1 MRLQTIMDEAPFTSF
16 HRKLTIYTCGGP
28 FLDGYIL
35 TIIGVALSHMQTQLQ
50 LNTFWSAMIGA
61 SALAGLLLGGL
72 VFGYITDLVGRH
84 VMYTLDLVAILIFSI
99 LQFFV
104 HNAVELTIVRF
115 LMGIAIGADY
125 PIATALLAEFSPKKQ
140 RGKMLGI
147 LMSTWY
153 LGALVSYIVAYLL
166 LPLGEDAWRWIL
178 VSSAVPT
185 FLLLVMRWGTPE
197 SPRWLASKKRF
208 KEANEVIQ
216 EVYGVKADVSK
227 MKDEKPVKTNFRKMF
242 QGEYLK
248 RTLFIGLFWT
258 FQIIPTFA
266 IYTFGPQI
274 LEAFHLKGENV
285 SFLSEIFIS
294 LFFLIGCIPAL
305 FFVNKIGRRP
315 VIIWSFVMMTVGMFI
330 LGIFP
335 NSSIWVILLG
345 FALYAF
351 FSGGPSVLDYI
362 YPNELFP
369 TEIRASAVG
378 MGTAFSRIG
387 SFVGTFLL
395 PYSLNMVGI
404 AITMLIGG
412 GLTILGLLVSIAWAP
427 ETKGKTL
434 AEASSVEQVS

>member
-1 MRLQTIMDEAPFTSF
+1 MRLQTIMDESPFTSF
-16 HRKLTIYTCGGP
+16 HRKLTLYTCGGP

-35 TIIGVALSHMQTQLQ
+35 TIIGVALSHMNNQMHVT
-50 LNTFWSAMIGA
+50 TFWSAMIGA

-72 VFGYITDLVGRH
+72 VFGYITDRVGRH
-84 VMYTLDLVAILIFSI
+84 VMYTLDLVAILVFSV

-125 PIATALLAEFSPKKQ
+125 PIATALLAEFSPRKQ

-153 LGALVSYIVAYLL
+153 LGALVSYIVGYLL
-166 LPLGEDAWRWIL
+166 LPLGDSAWRWML

-185 FLLLVMRWGTPE
+185 LLLLVMRWGTPE
-197 SPRWLASKKRF
+197 SPRWLVSKKRF
-208 KEANEVIQ
+208 KEASAIIQ
-216 EVYGVKADVSK
+216 DVYGVDVDLTQLKEEKVVKAKFSS
-227 MKDEKPVKTNFRKMF
+227 MF
-242 QGEYLK
+242 KGEYLK

-285 SFLSEIFIS
+285 AFLSEIIIS

-305 FFVNKIGRRP
+305 IFVNKLGRRP
-315 VIIWSFVMMTVGMFI
+315 VIIWSFVMMAVGMFI

-335 NSSIWVILLG
+335 HSSIWVVLLG

-395 PYSLNMVGI
+395 PYSLNILGI
-404 AITMLIGG
+404 GITMLIGG

-434 AEASSVEQVS
+434 AEASSVD

>member
-1 MRLQTIMDEAPFTSF
+1 MRLQTIMDESPFISF

-35 TIIGVALSHMQTQLQ
+35 TIIGVALSHMQQLH
-50 LNTFWSAMIGA
+50 LSTFWSAMIGA

-84 VMYTLDLVAILIFSI
+84 VMYTLDLVAILVFSI

-104 HNAVELTIVRF
+104 HNAIELTIVRF

-125 PIATALLAEFSPKKQ
+125 PIATSLLAEFAPRKH

-166 LPLGEDAWRWIL
+166 LPLGENAWRWML

-185 FLLLVMRWGTPE
+185 FILLVMRWGTPE
-197 SPRWLASKKRF
+197 SPRWLLSKKRY
-208 KEANEVIQ
+208 KEAEDVIDS
-216 EVYGVKADVSK
+216 VYGVKIDLSHTEV
-227 MKDEKPVKTNFRKMF
+227 EKTEKTKFGKMF
-242 QGEYLK
+242 KGGYLK
-248 RTLFIGLFWT
+248 RTLFVGLFWT

-274 LEAFHLKGENV
+274 LEAFNLKGENV
-285 SFLSEIFIS
+285 SFLSEIIIS
-294 LFFLIGCIPAL
+294 LFFLVGCIPAL
-305 FFVNKIGRRP
+305 FFVNKVGRRP
-315 VIIWSFVMMTVGMFI
+315 VIIWSFVMMTVGMLI

-335 NSSIWVILLG
+335 NSSIWIILLA

-387 SFVGTFLL
+387 SFIGTFLL
-395 PYSLNMVGI
+395 PYSLNSMGI
-404 AITMLIGG
+404 GITMLIGA
-412 GLTILGLLVSIAWAP
+412 GLTLLGLLVAIAWAP

-434 AEASSVEQVS
+434 AEASSVE